1 MEIVGSYEYNSK
13 EIIGHGAF
21 AVVFKGR
28 HREAHYPVAI
38 KSITKKSLAKSQSL
52 LGKEIKILQELSA
65 LKHKNVVKLLACTE
79 KDQNVF
85 LVMEISPMISAS
97 TVTPMM
103 AISSCFIVSG
113 VIDESKDCWPAGPF
127 SDTVEDD
134 LTTSPSPS
142 TIVEPS
148 KFLVKLFDNV
158 ACQQQLPQTRTI
170 LERFYVQ
177 SLQVVVAQIQLY
189 HVAGPFG
196 KGPLICSS
204 SSYVSSYSSSYPS
217 IP

>member
-1 MEIVGSYEYNSK
+1 MEIVGSFEYNSK

-85 LVMEISPMISAS
+85 LVMEKLCATNGNRLPRAEGCCADDAKRVS
-97 TVTPMM
+97 TPKVT
-103 AISSCFIVSG
+103 FKLLKRFVST
-113 VIDESKDCWPAGPF
+113 GP
-127 SDTVEDD
+127 DV
-134 LTTSPSPS
+134 
-142 TIVEPS
+142 
-148 KFLVKLFDNV
+148 
-158 ACQQQLPQTRTI
+158 
-170 LERFYVQ
+170 
-177 SLQVVVAQIQLY
+177 
-189 HVAGPFG
+189 
-196 KGPLICSS
+196 
-204 SSYVSSYSSSYPS
+204 
-217 IP
+217 

>member
-1 MEIVGSYEYNSK
+1 MEIVGSFEYNSK

-85 LVMEISPMISAS
+85 LVMEISPMIKPS
-97 TVTPMM
+97 TVTPMI
-103 AISSCFIVSG
+103 AIRSCFIVSG
-113 VIDESKDCWPAGPF
+113 VIEASRDCSPSVRCSDEDVF
-127 SDTVEDD
+127 I
-134 LTTSPSPS
+134 TSPSS
-142 TIVEPS
+142 ATGE
-148 KFLVKLFDNV
+148 
-158 ACQQQLPQTRTI
+158 LPVCVMEADESDPDCET
-170 LERFYVQ
+170 ER
-177 SLQVVVAQIQLY
+177 LLL
-189 HVAGPFG
+189 PFV
-196 KGPLICSS
+196 LLSS
-204 SSYVSSYSSSYPS
+204 F
-217 IP
+217 

>member
-85 LVMEISPMISAS
+85 LVMEVSRLLMIFFSS
-97 TVTPMM
+97 TV
-103 AISSCFIVSG
+103 
-113 VIDESKDCWPAGPF
+113 
-127 SDTVEDD
+127 
-134 LTTSPSPS
+134 L
-142 TIVEPS
+142 
-148 KFLVKLFDNV
+148 LVRGK
-158 ACQQQLPQTRTI
+158 I
-170 LERFYVQ
+170 L
-177 SLQVVVAQIQLY
+177 L
-189 HVAGPFG
+189 
-196 KGPLICSS
+196 
-204 SSYVSSYSSSYPS
+204 
-217 IP
+217 